1 MSRKLQMDF
10 LYQGHHVTN
19 ASPGQ
24 IDTDMSEL
32 TTRTYIRRE
41 SLSRIKKTFLAHL
54 NQRFVWTFLITHCS
68 LAVCLQYM

>member
-1 MSRKLQMDF
+1 MSRKLQRDF
-10 LYQGHHVTN
+10 LYQGQHVTN

-41 SLSRIKKTFLAHL
+41 SLS
-54 NQRFVWTFLITHCS
+54 
-68 LAVCLQYM
+68 